1 MRPTARFRELTKR
14 AIDVMNQLFLTVGE
28 LIDLTGFKAPPCQAR
43 WLSRNRWRF
52 VLTRRK
58 EPRVARDHFNDR
70 MGCGN
75 GSSAGQADA
84 INHASVGEQPNFAA
98 LDRR

>member
-1 MRPTARFRELTKR
+1 MS
-14 AIDVMNQLFLTVGE
+14 DLFLTRDE
-28 LIDLTGFKAPPCQAR
+28 LTDLTGFKARHCQAR
-43 WLSRNRWRF
+43 WLARNRWRF

-58 EPRVARDHFNDR
+58 EPKVARDHFNDR

-98 LDRR
+98 LDRC

>member
-1 MRPTARFRELTKR
+1 MA
-14 AIDVMNQLFLTVGE
+14 DLFLSHDE
-28 LIDLTGFKAPPCQAR
+28 LADLTGFKAPHCQAR
-43 WLSRNRWRF
+43 WLTRNRWRY

-75 GSSAGQADA
+75 GSSAGQAHA
-84 INHASVGEQPNFAA
+84 INHAAVGVQPNFAA

>member
-1 MRPTARFRELTKR
+1 
-14 AIDVMNQLFLTVGE
+14 MNHLFLTADE
-28 LIDLTGFKAPPCQAR
+28 LADLTGFKARHCQVR
-43 WLSRNRWRF
+43 WLARNCWRF

-75 GSSAGQADA
+75 GSSAGYADA
-84 INHASVGEQPNFAA
+84 LNHAAAGEQPNFAA

>member
-1 MRPTARFRELTKR
+1 MRLAARLRWSTQR
-14 AIDVMNQLFLTVGE
+14 ANDVTSPLFLTGDE
-28 LIDLTGFKAPPCQAR
+28 LTELTGFKARHCQAQ
-43 WLSRNRWRF
+43 WLARHHWRF

-70 MGCGN
+70 MGCSS
-75 GSSAGQADA
+75 GSGAGQAHA
-84 INHASVGEQPNFAA
+84 INHAAAGEQPNFAA

>member
-1 MRPTARFRELTKR
+1 MRHSTKR

-28 LIDLTGFKAPPCQAR
+28 LTDLTGFKAPHCQAR
-43 WLSRNRWRF
+43 WLTLIRWRF

-75 GSSAGQADA
+75 GSSAGQAHA
-84 INHASVGEQPNFAA
+84 INHAAAGEQPNFAA